1 MPSSISSSDR
11 SSRHPR
17 IDRSSI
23 SSSDRPVGRARVDRF
38 TIALLCT
45 VFALLALM
53 EALSVV
59 GFDRTSKVQR
69 REVSERRTLLD
80 VRDSEASDDPH
91 VAVLGN
97 SLILEGVDVSLLRAK
112 IEPTYTPVP
121 YFVLGT
127 NYYDWFF
134 GLKRLFA
141 EGMRPRYVLLGL
153 SPNQLAAQGIKGDY
167 SARYLFQQSDLIDVV
182 RKTHM
187 DATSASGFLLAH
199 YSEYYST
206 REITRGFFMRHV
218 LPGVGELL
226 HSRVVAFR
234 DPEIKEAVLEPLA
247 ADRLAALDQL
257 CRANGSHFLLV
268 VPPSYQK
275 GAQIIERAGRERGIP
290 VLVPV
295 PDGEFDASYYQ
306 SDGIHLNAKG
316 SQVFTARL
324 AASLREQLPK

>member
-1 MPSSISSSDR
+1 MPSSISSSDH
-11 SSRHPR
+11 SLEHAR
-17 IDRSSI
+17 I
-23 SSSDRPVGRARVDRF
+23 DRF

-45 VFALLALM
+45 AFALLALT
-53 EALSVV
+53 EAVSVLS
-59 GFDRTSKVQR
+59 FDRTSKVQR
-69 REVSERRTLLD
+69 RELSERRTLLG
-80 VRDSEASDDPH
+80 VRDPEASEDPH

-97 SLILEGVDVSLLRAK
+97 SLMLEGVDVSLLRAK
-112 IEPTYTPVP
+112 IEPMYIPVP

-153 SPNQLAAQGIKGDY
+153 SPNQLAAPGVKGDY

-182 RKTHM
+182 RETHM
-187 DATSASGFLLAH
+187 DATTASGFLLAH

-206 REITRGFFMRHV
+206 REITRGFFMSRV

-226 HSRVVAFR
+226 HSRLGIFR
-234 DPEIKEAVLEPLA
+234 DSEIKETVLEPLA
-247 ADRLAALDQL
+247 VDRLTALDQL
-257 CRANGSHFLLV
+257 CRANGSHFILV

-275 GAQIIERAGRERGIP
+275 GAEIIRRVGRERGVL

-295 PDGEFDASYYQ
+295 AEDEFDASYYQ
-306 SDGIHLNAKG
+306 SDGIHLNYKG

-324 AASLREQLPK
+324 AASLLEQLRK

>member
-1 MPSSISSSDR
+1 MPSSISSSNH
-11 SSRHPR
+11 SLKHAR
-17 IDRSSI
+17 I
-23 SSSDRPVGRARVDRF
+23 DRF

-45 VFALLALM
+45 AFALLALT
-53 EALSVV
+53 EAVSVV
-59 GFDRTSKVQR
+59 SFDRTSKVQR
-69 REVSERRTLLD
+69 RELSQRRTLLAVHD
-80 VRDSEASDDPH
+80 PEAGDDPH
-91 VAVLGN
+91 IAVLGN
-97 SLILEGVDVSLLRAK
+97 SLMLEGVSVPLLSAK

-153 SPNQLAAQGIKGDY
+153 SPNQLAAPGIKGDY
-167 SARYLFQQSDLIDVV
+167 SARYLFQQSDLINVV

-206 REITRGFFMRHV
+206 REITRGFFMSRV

-226 HSRVVAFR
+226 HSRLGIFR

-247 ADRLAALDQL
+247 AQRLTTLDQL
-257 CRANGSHFLLV
+257 CRANGSHFILV

-275 GAQIIERAGRERGIP
+275 GAEIIAQVGRERGVP

-295 PDGEFDASYYQ
+295 AEDEFDASYYQ
-306 SDGIHLNAKG
+306 SDGIHMNDKG

>member
-11 SSRHPR
+11 SLGRAR
-17 IDRSSI
+17 IDRS
-23 SSSDRPVGRARVDRF
+23 

-45 VFALLALM
+45 VFALLALI

-59 GFDRTSKVQR
+59 GFDRTSMVQR
-69 REVSERRTLLD
+69 REVSERRALLD

-91 VAVLGN
+91 IAVLGN
-97 SLILEGVDVSLLRAK
+97 SLMLEGVDVSLLRAK
-112 IEPTYTPVP
+112 TKPVYTPVP

-141 EGMRPRYVLLGL
+141 EGTRPRFVLLGL
-153 SPNQLAAQGIKGDY
+153 SPNQLAAPGIKGDY

-206 REITRGFFMRHV
+206 REITRGFFMSRV
-218 LPGVGELL
+218 LPGVGEFL

-234 DPEIKEAVLEPLA
+234 DPELREVVLEPLA

-257 CRANGSHFLLV
+257 CRANGSQFLLV

-275 GAQIIERAGRERGIP
+275 GAQTIERAGRERGIP

-295 PDGEFDASYYQ
+295 ADGEFDASYYQ

-316 SQVFTARL
+316 SQVFTIRL
-324 AASLREQLPK
+324 AANMLEHLRK

>member
-11 SSRHPR
+11 SLGH
-17 IDRSSI
+17 
-23 SSSDRPVGRARVDRF
+23 ARLDRF
-38 TIALLCT
+38 TVALLCT
-45 VFALLALM
+45 IVALLALT
-53 EALSVV
+53 EAASVV
-59 GFDRTSKVQR
+59 SFDRTSKVQR
-69 REVSERRTLLD
+69 RELSERRTLLA
-80 VRDSEASDDPH
+80 VRDLEASEDPH
-91 VAVLGN
+91 IAVLGN
-97 SLILEGVDVSLLRAK
+97 SLMLEGVDVSLLRAK
-112 IEPTYTPVP
+112 IGPTYIPVP

-153 SPNQLAAQGIKGDY
+153 SPNQLAAPGIKGDY

-187 DATSASGFLLAH
+187 DATTATGFLLAH

-206 REITRGFFMRHV
+206 REITRGFFMSRI

-226 HSRVVAFR
+226 HGRLGIYH

-247 ADRLAALDQL
+247 AERLKALDQL

-275 GAQIIERAGRERGIP
+275 GAQILERAGHEGGVA

-295 PDGEFDASYYQ
+295 AEGEFDASYYQ
-306 SDGIHLNAKG
+306 SDGIHLNGKG
-316 SQVFTARL
+316 AGVFTTRL
-324 AASLREQLPK
+324 AASLYEWLRR